1 MSKEGPTGSPAPLAL
16 AEDVRRLV
24 DASPSLV
31 LSKLRLE
38 GGRLL
43 VRWTVPAGGA
53 VTMEVGRP
61 GDLRALVVRGRAG
74 LRYEITGVA
83 RPLELRD
90 AVLAA
95 AEVAVDVVD
104 GWLEQAG
111 VHSLTSRFDAE
122 RRPAPASAAE
132 LLDALGLS
140 TGTELGAGF
149 SVVDAT
155 AGPPD
160 AISVDLRGPGARA
173 RVAIWGSDRVE
184 LIGGR
189 VDRFPPTEAML
200 AAFRFLAASRLHPA
214 ASRRVQLEVQPP
226 SSALGSGP
234 SHAAVALD
242 GRVQVS
248 SDCGQHCEFCSIP
261 ETYAPSDRPL
271 AELVAVLQQAREAG
285 SRTAVITGV
294 DPLAHPEILELV
306 GAARALGFDRLDLH
320 GPGRRLSDRAFA
332 ERIVQSAPTDLR
344 VFFPLYGATASVH
357 DKVVSCPGAFA
368 EVMCALEHLLT
379 LLSPSSVTL
388 VSVCSKSVLPDLPGI
403 ARIGEAR
410 GVNLMLRMP
419 FPEAESR
426 ADRYFDVLVT
436 MTEVVRSMLAGGMR
450 IGTIADIAGM
460 APCVVARATLEHAPG
475 SRAEVAMVLEEL
487 GRRGPLPTGARTG
500 TIPCVHRSSCP
511 LVPPCAGE
519 VLGAYVRCHGSSE
532 LVPIDLG
539 GPVLA

>member
-1 MSKEGPTGSPAPLAL
+1 MSHEDPTGSPASLAL

-31 LSKLRLE
+31 LSKLQLE
-38 GGRLL
+38 GGRLV

-53 VTMEVGRP
+53 VSMEVGRP

-83 RPLELRD
+83 QPLELRD

-104 GWLEQAG
+104 GWLEEAG
-111 VHSLTSRFDAE
+111 AHSLASRLDAE
-122 RRPAPASAAE
+122 RPPPPASAAE
-132 LLDALGLS
+132 LLDALGLT

-155 AGPPD
+155 AGPPG

-173 RVAIWGSDRVE
+173 RVALWGSDRVE

-214 ASRRVQLEVQPP
+214 VSRRVPLEVQRP
-226 SSALGSGP
+226 SGAFGRGP
-234 SHAAVALD
+234 SQSANAPD
-242 GRVQVS
+242 GRVQVN

-261 ETYAPSDRPL
+261 ETYAPRDSPL
-271 AELVAVLQQAREAG
+271 AELVAVLQRAREAG

-306 GAARALGFDRLDLH
+306 SAARALGFERLDLY
-320 GPGRRLSDRAFA
+320 GPGRRLADRAFA
-332 ERIVQSAPTDLR
+332 ERIVQSAVPNLH
-344 VFFPLYGATASVH
+344 VFIPLYGATAAVH
-357 DKVVSCPGAFA
+357 DKVVSHSGAFA
-368 EVMCALEHLLT
+368 EVMRALDHLLE
-379 LLSPSSVTL
+379 L
-388 VSVCSKSVLPDLPGI
+388 VSASSITLMFVCTRNALPDLPEI
-403 ARIGEAR
+403 ARLAEAR
-410 GVNLMLRMP
+410 GVNLSVGMP
-419 FPEAESR
+419 LPDSESR
-426 ADRYFDVLVT
+426 ADPYFDIVPT
-436 MTEVVRSMLAGGMR
+436 MTEVARSMLAGGMR
-450 IGTIADIAGM
+450 TVTIADVAGM
-460 APCVVARATLEHAPG
+460 APCVIARAILEHAPE
-475 SRAEVAMVLEEL
+475 RREEVAMVLAEL
-487 GRRGPLPTGARTG
+487 ARHGSSPTRARTG
-500 TIPCVHRSSCP
+500 TISCIHRSSCP
-511 LVPPCAGE
+511 LAPPCAGE

-532 LVPIDLG
+532 LVPIDPG
-539 GPVLA
+539 GSAPA